1 MKAVFKIGLV
11 AVLLAFVCAS
21 KKVNVVTY
29 AQLEEQTELENND
42 TLYVVNFWATWCG
55 PCVKEMPFFEETS
68 KIFANQKVKIIYV
81 SLNAVKEL
89 ASVEHFTET
98 KKIQNKVFLLNETN
112 PNNWIDKVDSEWS
125 GAIPATVMYKGG
137 EKVFFKEGSFTQVE
151 IDEAITNA
159 NKTLTNINEK

>member
-1 MKAVFKIGLV
+1 MKTGFKIVLAG
-11 AVLLAFVCAS
+11 VLLSFVWMI
-21 KKVNVVTY
+21 KKVDVITY
-29 AQLEEQTELENND
+29 AELKEQAELKNND

-55 PCVKEMPFFEETS
+55 PCVKEMPFFEESS

-81 SLNAVKEL
+81 SLNSVKEL
-89 ASVEHFTET
+89 ASVERFVEA
-98 KKIQNKVFLLNETN
+98 KKIQNPVFLLNESN

-125 GAIPATVMYKGG
+125 GVIPATVMYKGG
-137 EKVFFKEGSFTQVE
+137 EKVFFKEGDFTQVE